1 MFHAFFRTMG
11 NGKWK
16 AQFYSAWPKD
26 RMPKDDM
33 QADRTLSM
41 WANPSY
47 NRIKKPQTY
56 LYGMSVSLYPFKFQK
71 PGLFTGK

>member
-1 MFHAFFRTMG
+1 MESTVLLSL
-11 NGKWK
+11 
-16 AQFYSAWPKD
+16 AQRQDAN
-26 RMPKDDM
+26 KDDM

-56 LYGMSVSLYPFKFQK
+56 LYGMSISLYPFKFQK